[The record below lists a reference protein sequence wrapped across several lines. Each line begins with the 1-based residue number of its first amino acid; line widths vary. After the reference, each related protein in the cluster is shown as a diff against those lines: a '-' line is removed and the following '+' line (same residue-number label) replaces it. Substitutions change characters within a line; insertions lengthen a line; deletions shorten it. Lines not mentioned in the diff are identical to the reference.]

1 MQAEQCQAGGQV
13 FATPKVKH
21 PLQMGP
27 LSHYEESLG
36 CTVELPD
43 EFWHGGNLALRE
55 QGNKQVGVSREKPAG
70 KHCSS
75 VS

>member
-1 MQAEQCQAGGQV
+1 M

-43 EFWHGGNLALRE
+43 EFYLALRE